1 MRNPVRWVVYICGL
15 VLGDTILYAVIESF
29 WLTMVGYVVFIPLW
43 VVMSAIISSAYKKAV
58 RSESSMELA

>member
-1 MRNPVRWVVYICGL
+1 VVYICGL

-58 RSESSMELA
+58 RVNHERRTDR

>member
-1 MRNPVRWVVYICGL
+1 MKNPVRWVVYTCGL

-29 WLTMVGYVVFIPLW
+29 WLTVVGYVVFIPLW

-58 RSESSMELA
+58 RSESWTKN